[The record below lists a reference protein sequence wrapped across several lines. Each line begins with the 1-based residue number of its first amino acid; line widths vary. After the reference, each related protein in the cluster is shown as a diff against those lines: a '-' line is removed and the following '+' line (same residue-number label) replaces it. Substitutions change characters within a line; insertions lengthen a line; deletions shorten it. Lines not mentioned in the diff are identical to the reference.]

1 MQRKGDR
8 MYKRATAFIL
18 SCIMCLSFVGC
29 TDESTQKIDNE
40 SGKIEALKY
49 DFQEFELCGLWA
61 PHDITEEAFKLY
73 KDAGFNVCSFTNH
86 DETPRNT
93 DTQYF
98 IGSNRTLEALEI
110 CKKVGLDV
118 YIAYGA
124 SWFNIANEGEEYFY
138 NKPFTTHDQ
147 YAKYK
152 DIIKGVHINDEPN
165 KETMTKLSDD
175 ALIEDFKKAFPNT
188 KYMINLIPETAITS
202 RNYENYTEMLE
213 HYGNDIMSKFDNPY
227 ICVDCYLCSNWN
239 MVGANIVNNY
249 NQIANTAKKYNAET
263 SFILQSSTGNEFW
276 EEVTEADMRQQ
287 AYLALAFGADNLQ
300 YYCYSVPTTYNTDGT
315 VESYLYNNCMLN
327 QDRTPSQLYYDVK
340 TVNTEIQSFASAIL
354 AYDWQQSVGVSGIEK
369 QTHRIGCIELDDN
382 WERVKFKDAKH
393 YVEAIGTHDLVISR
407 FTSDRYGE
415 SYMFVNFA
423 EPSKETP
430 EINKVEA
437 TFKDCRAVA
446 VYGGEGYTGTPE
458 IIELDDKGL
467 LKLEFAYGEG
477 AFIVPIK

>member
-1 MQRKGDR
+1 MIK
-8 MYKRATAFIL
+8 KIL
-18 SCIMCLSFVGC
+18 ALILACVMPLAVVGC
-29 TDESTQKIDNE
+29 EEANNQSEADTTNKKEEYTQTNLPKYES
-40 SGKIEALKY
+40 
-49 DFQEFELCGLWA
+49 QEFELCGLWA
-61 PHDITEEAFKLY
+61 PHDITEEAFQLY

-86 DETPRNT
+86 DEQPRT
-93 DTQYF
+93 SETQYY
-98 IGSNRTLEALEI
+98 IGSERTMEALKI

-124 SWFNIANEGEEYFY
+124 SWFNVANEGDEYFD
-138 NKPFTTHDQ
+138 NKPFSTHDV
-147 YAKYK
+147 YGEYK
-152 DIIKGVHINDEPN
+152 DIIKGVHIKDEPN
-165 KETMTKLSDD
+165 KESMTKLSSTE
-175 ALIEDFKKAFPNT
+175 LIEDFKKVYPGT

-354 AYDWQQSVGVSGIEK
+354 AYDWQQSVGVSGTEK
-369 QTHRIGCIELDDN
+369 QTYRIGCIELDDN

-407 FTSDRYGE
+407 FASDKYGE

>member
-1 MQRKGDR
+1 MFK
-8 MYKRATAFIL
+8 KIFIMAL
-18 SCIMCLSFVGC
+18 VCIMAFSIVGC
-29 TDESTQKIDNE
+29 DKKYSEKDLP
-40 SGKIEALKY
+40 KYEA
-49 DFQEFELCGLWA
+49 QEFEICGLWA
-61 PHDITEEAFKLY
+61 PHDITEEAFQLY

-86 DETPRNT
+86 DEIPRNT

-110 CKKVGLDV
+110 CKKIGIDV

-138 NKPFTTHDQ
+138 NRPFTTHDQ

-188 KYMINLIPETAITS
+188 KYMINLIPETAVTS

-213 HYGNDIMSKFDNPY
+213 HYGNDIMSKFENPY
-227 ICVDCYLCSNWN
+227 ICVDCYLYSKWD
-239 MVGANIVNNY
+239 MVGKNILNNY

-276 EEVTEADMRQQ
+276 DEVTEADMRQQ

-327 QDRTPSQLYYDVK
+327 QDKTPSQLYYDVK

-354 AYDWQQSVGVSGIEK
+354 AYDWQQSIGISGSVDQTFRVCSIEYD
-369 QTHRIGCIELDDN
+369 LDLNPVTLEDT
-382 WERVKFKDAKH
+382 KH
-393 YVEAIGTHDLVISR
+393 YVSAKSTQDLVVSR
-407 FTSDRYGE
+407 FESEEHGE
-415 SYMFVNFA
+415 AYMLVNFA
-423 EPSKETP
+423 ENNGKANSV
-430 EINKVEA
+430 NA
-437 TFKDCRAVA
+437 TFKDCGAVA
-446 VYGGEGYTGTPE
+446 IYGGEEYNGTPE
-458 IIELDDKGL
+458 IITLDENGNFAVDL
-467 LKLEFAYGEG
+467 AYGEG
-477 AFIVPIK
+477 IFVVPLK

>member
-1 MQRKGDR
+1 
-8 MYKRATAFIL
+8 
-18 SCIMCLSFVGC
+18 
-29 TDESTQKIDNE
+29 
-40 SGKIEALKY
+40 
-49 DFQEFELCGLWA
+49 
-61 PHDITEEAFKLY
+61 
-73 KDAGFNVCSFTNH
+73 
-86 DETPRNT
+86 
-93 DTQYF
+93 
-98 IGSNRTLEALEI
+98 
-110 CKKVGLDV
+110 
-118 YIAYGA
+118 
-124 SWFNIANEGEEYFY
+124 
-138 NKPFTTHDQ
+138 
-147 YAKYK
+147 
-152 DIIKGVHINDEPN
+152 
-165 KETMTKLSDD
+165 
-175 ALIEDFKKAFPNT
+175 
-188 KYMINLIPETAITS
+188 MINLIPETAITS

-227 ICVDCYLCSNWN
+227 ICVDCYLCSNSH

-300 YYCYSVPTTYNTDGT
+300 YYCYSVPTHYNADGSEI
-315 VESYLYNNCMLN
+315 ESYLYNNCMLN

-354 AYDWQQSVGVSGIEK
+354 AYDWQQSLGVSGTEK
-369 QTHRIGCIELDDN
+369 QTYRIGCIELDDN

-407 FTSDRYGE
+407 FASDRYGE

-477 AFIVPIK
+477 LFIVPLK